1 MTSLADVEAT
11 FSRWLQMKDAEPL
24 RVALAT
30 VAANRLPGD
39 PSWQF
44 LVAPPSGLKTEIIR
58 SLNGIPEI
66 YPLST
71 ITAQTFASGFVTKGR
86 RDPSLLYKLDGRVL
100 TMKDFTSVLSLNYD
114 KRTEILGQ
122 LREIYDGAY
131 HKEFGNGHV
140 VDWTGKIGLVAGVT
154 PVLDMQYTVNQML
167 GERFLLYRLK
177 ADAPLTVARRAIEQR
192 GKELPM
198 RDELRG
204 AVHDFFAQL
213 EAHEVPLQEGLLERL
228 SALACLTA
236 RARSAVLWDHQG
248 EMSYVPGPEGPAR
261 LAKQFS
267 ALGAGLA
274 LIRGGSSVTLEDYAT
289 LYKVALDTMP
299 AQRTTMLNVLRQDET
314 ALTTATVAERSR
326 YPTATARRYLEELTA
341 VDLVDREL
349 GGGGRPDHWRLSQ
362 LASQWLEQASPL

>member
-1 MTSLADVEAT
+1 MTALADVEAT
-11 FSRWLQMKDAEPL
+11 FSRWLQMKDTEPL
-24 RVALAT
+24 RVALAA

-71 ITAQTFASGFVTKGR
+71 ITAQTFASGFVTKGK

-100 TMKDFTSVLSLNYD
+100 TMKDFTSVLSLHRD
-114 KRTEILGQ
+114 KRNEILGQ

-131 HKEFGNGHV
+131 HKEFGNGHS

-154 PVLDMQYTVNQML
+154 PVLDVQYTVNQIL

-177 ADAPLTVARRAIEQR
+177 ADAPLTVAGRAILKR
-192 GKELPM
+192 GQELPM

-204 AVHDFFAQL
+204 VVQDFFAQVD
-213 EAHEVPLQEGLLERL
+213 AHEVPLGDGLLDRL
-228 SALACLTA
+228 AALACLTA
-236 RARSAVLWDHQG
+236 RARSGVMWDHQG
-248 EMSYVPGPEGPAR
+248 EMTYVPEPEGPAR

-267 ALGAGLA
+267 ALGVGLA
-274 LIRGGSSVTLEDYAT
+274 LIRGGASVNLEDYTT
-289 LYKVALDTMP
+289 LYKVATDTVP
-299 AQRTTMLNVLRQDET
+299 AQRTTMLTVLRRDET

-326 YPTATARRYLEELTA
+326 YPTATARRYLEELAA

-349 GGGGRPDHWRLSQ
+349 GPIGRADHWRLSQ
-362 LASQWLEQASPL
+362 LAREWLEQASPL